1 VLPKN
6 REFKEIL
13 TFSQTSMLPK
23 NREFLEFEDF
33 FFLKNFSIHFKT
45 YKITDLEKVNH
56 QKALNGFYKR
66 FLQASYHSTGNIF
79 LIL

>member
-1 VLPKN
+1 
-6 REFKEIL
+6 
-13 TFSQTSMLPK
+13 MLPK

-33 FFLKNFSIHFKT
+33 FFLKNFLIHFKS

-66 FLQASYHSTGNIF
+66 FLQAYSMPHTVYNWYNLHGDDF
-79 LIL
+79 LCPRF